1 MIAGRLLRVT
11 GRIEREGPVMHL
23 IAETVEDVSPLLR
36 LMGHVDAAAID
47 PTEGRADEARR
58 PVVSRGPARSARHP
72 REQAKVLFPS
82 RDFH

>member
-1 MIAGRLLRVT
+1 
-11 GRIEREGPVMHL
+11 
-23 IAETVEDVSPLLR
+23 
-36 LMGHVDAAAID
+36 MGHVEGPAID
-47 PTEGRADEARR
+47 PTQGRADEARR